1 MAKNREILISP
12 VISEKSL
19 INQESGIYTF
29 IVDRL
34 SNKKEIQTAVEDFF
48 KVKVANI
55 HTVKVYP
62 HKKRTR
68 AGMVHTKTQ
77 KKAYVQLVKGY
88 DIESIKVS

>member
-19 INQESGIYTF
+19 LCQESGLYTF
-29 IVDRL
+29 IVERL

-48 KVKVANI
+48 KVKVSRI

-68 AGMVHTKTQ
+68 AGYVLGKTM
-77 KKAYVQLVKGY
+77 KKAYVQLEKGFE
-88 DIESIKVS
+88 IESIKVS

>member
-19 INQESGIYTF
+19 VNQEAGIYTF
-29 IVDRL
+29 IVDKL
-34 SNKKEIQTAVEDFF
+34 SNKKEIQTAVENLF
-48 KVKVANI
+48 KVKITKI

-68 AGMVHTKTQ
+68 AGYVLTKTM
-77 KKAYVQLVKGY
+77 KKAYVQLEKGY
-88 DIESIKVS
+88 EIESIKVS

>member
-12 VISEKSL
+12 LISEKSL
-19 INQESGIYTF
+19 LNQESGTYTF
-29 IVDRL
+29 IVDKL
-34 SNKKEIQTAVEDFF
+34 SNKKEVQTAVEEFF
-48 KVKVANI
+48 NVKVARI

-68 AGMVHTKTQ
+68 AGYVLGKTM

-88 DIESIKVS
+88 EIESIKVS

>member
-19 INQESGIYTF
+19 LSQESGLYTF

-48 KVKVANI
+48 KVKVSRI

-68 AGMVHTKTQ
+68 AGYVLGKTM
-77 KKAYVQLVKGY
+77 KKAYVQLEKGFE
-88 DIESIKVS
+88 IESIKVS